1 MSYLPIYKTLKANAA
16 VTALLGDDL
25 RVYEDVAP
33 ENSIVPYAVWQELSG
48 QSYNHLDNAPADF
61 DDVMFQVMVYDTN
74 AKNAYA
80 VRDVVR
86 KALELSC
93 FVLNPRI
100 SNIDPVTKQYV
111 RGFDANWIQ
120 EI

>member
-1 MSYLPIYKTLKANAA
+1 MSYLPIQRTLKANPA
-16 VTALLGDDL
+16 VAALLGDDL

-33 ENSIVPYAVWQELSG
+33 ENAIVPYVVWQELSG
-48 QSYNHLDNAPADF
+48 QSHNHLDNEPAYF
-61 DDVMFQVMVYDTN
+61 DDVMFQIMVYDTN
-74 AKNAYA
+74 ARRAYG
-80 VRDVVR
+80 VRNTVR

-100 SNIDPVTKQYV
+100 SGIDPVTKLYV